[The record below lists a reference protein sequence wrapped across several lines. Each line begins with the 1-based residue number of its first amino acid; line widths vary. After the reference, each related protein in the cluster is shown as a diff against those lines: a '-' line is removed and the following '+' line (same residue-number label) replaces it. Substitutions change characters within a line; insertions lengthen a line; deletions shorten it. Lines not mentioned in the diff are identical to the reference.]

1 MSQHYK
7 SKSIDHLGLVSG
19 LCKEVGIV
27 EILDTLAP
35 KQSHNSKISFGQLFL
50 AMMLNGL
57 GFIGR
62 TLHMYPQ
69 YFEGK
74 PLDRLIGAGIEAKHI
89 NDDSL
94 GRCLDT
100 LYDLGV
106 SSTFQKLSEKVI
118 SHLGLPCNALNL
130 DSTSM
135 HVDGKYESED
145 DDTSVIKITKG
156 YSRDHRPELNQVII
170 NLITEN
176 QAGIPVYMQACSGNT
191 NDSEGFKNIVKSHV
205 ASLKDAYGNRY
216 LIGDA
221 ALYTAE
227 TIQLIEAQKQFFITR
242 VPQKIKQAKEIIS
255 NLKDLDFTYITEGYS
270 GFWVKSSYADVSQ
283 KWLVIKSDQA
293 YKREIITLDK
303 KLKKESLQAVKDFE
317 KLSKQA
323 FGCES
328 DAIKTLEI
336 WKKKHP
342 ALNVSNEKITTEVT
356 YAKSGRPK
364 KGEKGIIV
372 YFISANLSSTL
383 SYREKKQQEKGIFI
397 LSSNDCSD
405 ELDMLSMLQNYKSQQ
420 SVERGFRFLK
430 SPDFL
435 TSSLFLKKPERIEAL
450 LMVMTSC
457 LMIYAAL
464 EHSIRKNLAEK
475 ELYFQ
480 CMKNKPTQKP
490 TARWVFQC
498 FSGIEELCINE
509 QQKVVLNLKSRHE
522 VILNCLG
529 QQYWDFY
536 S

>member
-7 SKSIDHLGLVSG
+7 SKSIDHLGLVSS
-19 LCKEVGIV
+19 LCKEAGIV

-35 KQSHNSKISFGQLFL
+35 KQSHHSKISFGQLFL

-62 TLHMYPQ
+62 TLHMFPQ

-118 SHLGLPCNALNL
+118 SHLELPCNALNL

-135 HVDGKYESED
+135 HVDGKYESEED
-145 DDTSVIKITKG
+145 DDESSVIKITKG

-191 NDSEGFKNIVKSHV
+191 NDSEGFKRIVKSHIS
-205 ASLKDAYGNRY
+205 SLKDAYENRY

-227 TIQLIEAQKQFFITR
+227 TILLLENQKQLFITR

-255 NLKDLDFTYITEGYS
+255 SLKGSKFSFISEGYN
-270 GFWVKSSYADVSQ
+270 GFWVESSYANVSQ

-293 YKREIITLDK
+293 YKREIITLDN
-303 KLKKESLQAVKDFE
+303 KLKKESLQAIKDFE

-323 FGCES
+323 FGC
-328 DAIKTLEI
+328 
-336 WKKKHP
+336 
-342 ALNVSNEKITTEVT
+342 
-356 YAKSGRPK
+356 G
-364 KGEKGIIV
+364 G
-372 YFISANLSSTL
+372 
-383 SYREKKQQEKGIFI
+383 
-397 LSSNDCSD
+397 
-405 ELDMLSMLQNYKSQQ
+405 
-420 SVERGFRFLK
+420 
-430 SPDFL
+430 
-435 TSSLFLKKPERIEAL
+435 
-450 LMVMTSC
+450 
-457 LMIYAAL
+457 
-464 EHSIRKNLAEK
+464 
-475 ELYFQ
+475 
-480 CMKNKPTQKP
+480 
-490 TARWVFQC
+490 
-498 FSGIEELCINE
+498 
-509 QQKVVLNLKSRHE
+509 
-522 VILNCLG
+522 
-529 QQYWDFY
+529 
-536 S
+536 